1 MINRKVR
8 INNPCPMTWKEMD
21 KIDNSTSRYCNE
33 CSVDLV
39 DFTSMSDDEMVAHLS
54 TRKTEKLCV
63 RMYAADALADA
74 SRSQKFFLNGYK
86 KIKSSQ
92 INRHLKAAILVVFSS
107 VLLTACGGGEDVRP
121 PCRTELVPDTTT
133 VEPIDSV
140 EVVLCD

>member
-1 MINRKVR
+1 
-8 INNPCPMTWKEMD
+8 MTWKEMD

-39 DFTSMSDDEMVAHLS
+39 DFTSMSDDEMVAYLS
-54 TRKTEKLCV
+54 TRKTEKVCV
-63 RMYAADALADA
+63 RMYAADALANP

>member
-1 MINRKVR
+1 
-8 INNPCPMTWKEMD
+8 MTWKEMD

-54 TRKTEKLCV
+54 TRRTEKVCV
-63 RMYAADALADA
+63 RMYAADALANP

-133 VEPIDSV
+133 VDPIDSV